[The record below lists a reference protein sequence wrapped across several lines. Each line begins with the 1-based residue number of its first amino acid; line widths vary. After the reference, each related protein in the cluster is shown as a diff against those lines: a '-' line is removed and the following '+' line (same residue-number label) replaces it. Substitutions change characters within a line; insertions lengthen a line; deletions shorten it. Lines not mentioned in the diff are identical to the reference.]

1 MPDDPSWSAVDLLF
15 GKLLIGDTPFEEVV
29 AHSAREGLPSI
40 HVSAPQGRF
49 LHILVRAL
57 GARRAL
63 EIGTLGG
70 YSSAWIASALPDDG
84 RLHTLEFSELHARVA
99 RENLDRL
106 GIGGLV
112 EITIGPA
119 LDALDAMISRGD
131 APFEFI
137 FIDANKEQ
145 YPEYFER
152 ALELSQ
158 SGTLI
163 VADNVVRNG
172 EVARE
177 PAPTPETEGVRS
189 MLTLMGSSPRVV
201 ATAIQTVGDKGYDGF
216 ALGYVI

>member
-1 MPDDPSWSAVDLLF
+1 MPDDPSWRAVDLLF
-15 GKLLIGDTPFEEVV
+15 GELLIGDDLFEEVV
-29 AHSAREGLPSI
+29 AHSLREGLPPI

-49 LHILVRAL
+49 LHILVRAI
-57 GARRAL
+57 GARRVL

-70 YSSAWIASALPDDG
+70 YSSGWIASALPDDG
-84 RLHTLEFSELHARVA
+84 RLYTLEFSERHARVA

-112 EITIGPA
+112 EITVGPA
-119 LDALDAMISRGD
+119 LDSLGAMISRDD

-163 VADNVVRNG
+163 VADNVVRSG
-172 EVARE
+172 EVVNQ
-177 PAPTPETEGVRS
+177 PSSSPETEGVLS
-189 MLTLMGSSPRVV
+189 MLALMGSSSRVV
-201 ATAIQTVGDKGYDGF
+201 ATAIQTVGEKGYDGF

>member
-1 MPDDPSWSAVDLLF
+1 MSDDATWSAVDQLF
-15 GKLLIGDTPFEEVV
+15 GKLLIGTTPFDEVV
-29 AHSAREGLPSI
+29 AYSEREGLPPI
-40 HVSAPQGRF
+40 HVSAPQGRL
-49 LHILVRAL
+49 LHVLVRAI
-57 GARRAL
+57 GARRVL

-84 RLHTLEFSELHARVA
+84 HLHTLEYSELHARVA

-112 EITIGPA
+112 EITVGPA
-119 LDALDAMISRGD
+119 LETLNPMIQRGD

-152 ALELSQ
+152 ALQLSQ

-163 VADNVVRNG
+163 VADNVVRG
-172 EVARE
+172 GDVARK
-177 PAPTPETEGVRS
+177 PVSSVETEGVLA
-189 MLTLMGSSPRVV
+189 MLELMGSSPRVV
-201 ATAIQTVGDKGYDGF
+201 ATAIQTVGEKGYDGF
-216 ALGYVI
+216 ALGYVV